1 MTSPASEGF
10 DRGGPPDVD
19 PTRLTT
25 DVINQAKEDLRR
37 ELATLKDIV
46 DLRVE
51 SLDRGLMVR
60 HDSQD
65 HDIAVLKELL
75 TEKFEEVEM
84 RFHERDVRFDQ
95 AGVANKEALAAALSA
110 AKELNAQQAMG
121 SAQAAAKS
129 EGAFTKQFDAL
140 SATLASQDKAQ
151 TERLTELKERID
163 RGDGSSTGVA
173 THSERFNQQ
182 LLSVFVGLSMLVSV
196 IAIIV
201 SIVLHSHT

>member
-1 MTSPASEGF
+1 MTSPAPDSYE
-10 DRGGPPDVD
+10 RGGPPNAD

-25 DVINQAKEDLRR
+25 DAVSQAKEDLRH
-37 ELATLKDIV
+37 ELATLNDILN
-46 DLRVE
+46 LRVE

-75 TEKFEEVEM
+75 NEKFEEVEM

-140 SATLASQDKAQ
+140 SATIASQDKAQ

-163 RGDGSSTGVA
+163 RGDGSTSGVNS
-173 THSERFNQQ
+173 HSERFNAQ